1 MSTLMSLFYYGFG
14 LLILYLVIRIAAK
27 YEFQDVYKTKTCSPP
42 EISLLLNL
50 KVVLKTDF
58 IYFSPKYT

>member
-27 YEFQDVYKTKTCSPP
+27 YEFQDVYKNKD
-42 EISLLLNL
+42 L
-50 KVVLKTDF
+50 
-58 IYFSPKYT
+58 